1 MARGPKAPSK
11 VGVQVKAPAKASAQ
25 IKPPSKAS
33 ASLKLPKAKD
43 GGAELWGRVKETVT
57 PLKRKVPQVA
67 PPQIT
72 SPAIAAFAKPR
83 AVAAVAEAKRV
94 RGRVPAPLVPAPV
107 AAPSTKAR
115 GDIGSA
121 PVDKGWER
129 QLKGGRIVPDMTIDL
144 HGHFLAGAHT
154 ALSRAL
160 DRAAAQGARVLL
172 VIAGKQRGPDE
183 APRGAIRR
191 ELTTWLAHS
200 HHARRILAVRGAH
213 PRHGGAGAVYILL
226 RKG

>member
-1 MARGPKAPSK
+1 VARVVKPPVTASAKQNAPGAAS
-11 VGVQVKAPAKASAQ
+11 VHVKA
-25 IKPPSKAS
+25 
-33 ASLKLPKAKD
+33 PKAKD
-43 GGAELWGRVKETVT
+43 GGAELWGRVKASVK

-72 SPAIAAFAKPR
+72 SPAIAAFSKPR
-83 AVAAVAEAKRV
+83 SAAQITEGAEAKRV
-94 RGRVPAPLVPAPV
+94 RGRVPAPLLPSPAKPV
-107 AAPSTKAR
+107 VATKRAE
-115 GDIGSA
+115 IGSA

-160 DRAAAQGARVLL
+160 DRAAVQGARVLL

-200 HHARRILAVRGAH
+200 HHAQRILAVRGAH